1 VKSSSQNLIAL
12 AQLMAGEFDNKP
24 QAMEQPAWFVHLR
37 LWYRPL
43 PMRIEGNLA
52 LFAEQANALMRDPL
66 RASGRARPYRQR
78 VAVLSESLGSL
89 QVQYLAFKQP
99 ENFLGAGA
107 NPHLLEALSLDDLE
121 TLPGCVLRII
131 EQADKF
137 KAEPK
142 LGAKCYFQYD
152 GATRQVVLGFEVS
165 PGKFW
170 SYDRGVD
177 PETGKGLWGA
187 LMGAYEFQ
195 KCKDFANE
203 LLL

>member
-1 VKSSSQNLIAL
+1 MKSSQNLAAL

-24 QAMEQPAWFVHLR
+24 QAMEQPTWFVHLR

-52 LFAEQANALMRDPL
+52 LFAEQANALMRD
-66 RASGRARPYRQR
+66 RPYRQR
-78 VAVLSESLGSL
+78 VAVLTESSGLL
-89 QVQYLAFKQP
+89 QVQYWAFKQP
-99 ENFLGAGA
+99 EKLLGAGS
-107 NPHLLEALSLDDLE
+107 NPGLLKALTLEDLE
-121 TLPGCVLRII
+121 TLPGCVLTIT
-131 EQADKF
+131 EQAGKF
-137 KAEPK
+137 KAAPEPD
-142 LGAKCYFQYD
+142 AKCYFQYD

-195 KCKDFANE
+195 KCEDFASE
-203 LLL
+203 LPLD

>member
-1 VKSSSQNLIAL
+1 VKSSSQSLTAL
-12 AQLMAGEFDNKP
+12 AQLMAGEFDNQP

-52 LFAEQANALMRDPL
+52 LFAEQANALMRD
-66 RASGRARPYRQR
+66 RPYRQR
-78 VAVLSESLGSL
+78 IAVLKETSDSV
-89 QVQYLAFKQP
+89 QVQYFAFKQP
-99 ENFLGAGA
+99 EIFLGAGA
-107 NPHLLEALSLDDLE
+107 NPSLLEPLRLDDLE
-121 TLPGCVLRII
+121 ALPGCVLTVA
-131 EQADKF
+131 EQAGKF
-137 KAEPK
+137 MATPPP
-142 LGAKCYFQYD
+142 GAKCYFQYD

-165 PGKFW
+165 AGKFW

-177 PETGKGLWGA
+177 PETGQGLWGA

-195 KCKDFANE
+195 KCEDFASE

>member
-1 VKSSSQNLIAL
+1 VKSSRNLTVL
-12 AQLMAGEFDNKP
+12 AQLIAGEFDNKP

-52 LFAEQANALMRDPL
+52 LFAEQANALMRD
-66 RASGRARPYRQR
+66 RPYRQR
-78 VAVLSESLGSL
+78 VAVLSESSGSL

-99 ENFLGAGA
+99 EKFLGAGA
-107 NPHLLEALSLDDLE
+107 NPSLLEALRLEDLV
-121 TLPGCVLRII
+121 TLPGCVLTVT
-131 EQADKF
+131 EQAGKF
-137 KAEPK
+137 KAEPEPE
-142 LGAKCYFQYD
+142 AKCYFQYD
-152 GATRQVVLGFEVS
+152 GATRQVILGFEVS

-195 KCKDFANE
+195 KCGDFSDE
-203 LLL
+203 LPLD

>member
-1 VKSSSQNLIAL
+1 
-12 AQLMAGEFDNKP
+12 MAGEFDNKP

-52 LFAEQANALMRDPL
+52 LFAEQANALMRD
-66 RASGRARPYRQR
+66 RPYRQR
-78 VAVLSESLGSL
+78 VAVLSESSGSL

-99 ENFLGAGA
+99 EKFLGAGA
-107 NPHLLEALSLDDLE
+107 NPSLLEPLGLDDLE
-121 TLPGCVLRII
+121 TLPGCVLMVT
-131 EQADKF
+131 EEAGKF
-137 KAEPK
+137 KATPEP
-142 LGAKCYFQYD
+142 GAKCYFQYD

-165 PGKFW
+165 PGRFW

-177 PETGKGLWGA
+177 PETGQGLWGA

-195 KCKDFANE
+195 KCEDFASE
-203 LLL
+203 LLLEG

>member
-1 VKSSSQNLIAL
+1 VKSSSQNLTAL

-43 PMRIEGNLA
+43 PIRIGGNLA
-52 LFAEQANALMRDPL
+52 LFAEQANALMRD
-66 RASGRARPYRQR
+66 RPYRQR
-78 VAVLSESLGSL
+78 IAVLMESSGSL

-99 ENFLGAGA
+99 EKFLGAGA
-107 NPHLLEALSLDDLE
+107 NPNLLEALSLDDLE
-121 TLPGCVLRII
+121 TLPGCVLRVM
-131 EQADKF
+131 EQEGKF
-137 KAEPK
+137 KAEPEP
-142 LGAKCYFQYD
+142 GAKCYFQYD

-195 KCKDFANE
+195 KCEDFANE
-203 LLL
+203 LPL

>member
-1 VKSSSQNLIAL
+1 MKSSSQSLTAL
-12 AQLMAGEFDNKP
+12 AQLMAGEFDNQP

-52 LFAEQANALMRDPL
+52 LFAEQANALMRD
-66 RASGRARPYRQR
+66 RPYRQR
-78 VAVLSESLGSL
+78 VAVLKETSDSV
-89 QVQYLAFKQP
+89 QVQYFAFKQP

-107 NPHLLEALSLDDLE
+107 NPSLLEPLRLDDLE
-121 TLPGCVLRII
+121 ALPGCVLTIA
-131 EQADKF
+131 EQAGKF
-137 KAEPK
+137 MATPPP
-142 LGAKCYFQYD
+142 GARCYFQYD

-165 PGKFW
+165 AGKFW

-177 PETGKGLWGA
+177 PETGQGLWGA

-195 KCKDFANE
+195 KCKDFASE

>member
-1 VKSSSQNLIAL
+1 MSASQILIPL

-24 QAMEQPAWFVHLR
+24 QAMEQPSWFVHLR

-43 PMRIEGNLA
+43 PMRIEGNVA
-52 LFAEQANALMRDPL
+52 LFAEQANALQRD
-66 RASGRARPYRQR
+66 RPYRQR
-78 VAVLSESLGSL
+78 VAVLKEASGVA
-89 QVQYLAFKQP
+89 QVQYWGFKQP
-99 ENFLGAGA
+99 DRFLGAGA
-107 NPHLLEALSLDDLE
+107 NPGLLEGLSLDDLE
-121 TLPGCVLRII
+121 RLPGCVLTVM
-131 EQADKF
+131 QQGDKF
-137 KAEPK
+137 KAEPEPESR
-142 LGAKCYFQYD
+142 CCFQYD

-195 KCKDFANE
+195 KCEDFGGS
-203 LLL
+203 LV